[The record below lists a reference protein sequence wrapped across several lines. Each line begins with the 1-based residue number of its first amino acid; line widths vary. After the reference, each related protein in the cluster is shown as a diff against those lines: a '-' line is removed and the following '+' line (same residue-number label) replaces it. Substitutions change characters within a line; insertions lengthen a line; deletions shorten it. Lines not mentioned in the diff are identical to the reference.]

1 MPLRVRQHVNPFS
14 LNHLETQAERIVLP
28 ANRPVE
34 VELGCAEGDFLFR
47 RARIRPE
54 RHYLGIEIRRPLAD
68 KVNARAESEGFPQ
81 VEAVYANLLVDL
93 EQLLSPASVDAVH
106 VLFPDPWFKR
116 RHKKRRVLNR
126 ELAVDLARILKP
138 GGLLFFQSDVFELA
152 LDALATLESMEG
164 RVENR
169 EGPWKFLRENP
180 FGARS
185 RREDHCLLKGIPIWR
200 FLFEKPLGPG
210 SAE

>member
-14 LNHLETQAERIVLP
+14 LNHLETRAERISLP
-28 ANRPVE
+28 ANQPVE

-47 RARIRPE
+47 RARIRPDG
-54 RHYLGIEIRRPLAD
+54 HYLGIEIRQPLAD
-68 KVNARAESEGFPQ
+68 KVNARAESDGFPQ
-81 VEAVYANLLVDL
+81 VQAVYANLLVDL
-93 EQLLSPASVDAVH
+93 ERLLSPVSVDAVH

-116 RHKKRRVLNR
+116 RHRKRRVLNR
-126 ELAVDLARILKP
+126 ELAVQLARILKP

-152 LDALATLESMEG
+152 LNALATLESLE
-164 RVENR
+164 VHFKNR
-169 EGPWKFLRENP
+169 QGPWKFLRENP

-200 FLFEKPLGPG
+200 LLFEKPLRPG
-210 SAE
+210 SSQ